1 MSEPMKAVVTSIEG
15 QVGVMLLNR
24 PESFNALSTE
34 IVEGIDAALDEFE
47 GNAQVRVILL
57 RSSGKHFC
65 TGANLKEALEK
76 RKDPDEWAKF
86 IDNGMTVCSRL
97 ENGRLPVIAEIQGLC
112 LAGGLELQMC
122 CDVIFAAQSARLGDQ
137 HAEFGLLPGW
147 GGSQRLPRIVGQRRA
162 FDLLYSARWV
172 DASAALDLGL
182 VNYVVDDTELQE
194 TTMAYCSKLAE
205 RSPRGIALMKELV
218 RKGMETSLEE
228 GLKLEFE
235 ATVSYMQGAEA
246 DEGLTAFIEKRKPV
260 FK

>member
-1 MSEPMKAVVTSIEG
+1 MVTSVEER
-15 QVGVMLLNR
+15 VGVMLLNR

-47 GNAQVRVILL
+47 GNTEVRAILL

-76 RKDPDEWAKF
+76 RKDPDEWAAF
-86 IDNGMTVCSRL
+86 VGNGMTVCNRL
-97 ENGRLPVIAEIQGLC
+97 ENSKLPVVAEIQGLC

-162 FDLLYSARWV
+162 LDLLYSARWV
-172 DASAALDLGL
+172 DAATARDWGL
-182 VNYVVDDTELQE
+182 VNYVVEDVQLHSEA
-194 TTMAYCSKLAE
+194 MAYCRELAQ
-205 RSPRGIALMKELV
+205 RSTRGISLMKKLV
-218 RKGMETSLEE
+218 QKGMNCSLQN
-228 GLKLEFE
+228 GLQLELE
-235 ATVSYMQGAEA
+235 AAVSYMQGEEA
-246 DEGLTAFIEKRKPV
+246 DEGLAAFIEKRKPV